1 MYVCKIQCCGT
12 RNGNFARNKAR
23 QGEEGAVRTNPAWR
37 IKGRTSDGP
46 ARQDAKLVFDTGRCA
61 PDRQQGE
68 TSECLGRHGRGAMA
82 NKKVRNGDVPSS
94 SKQLNGPVINE
105 PSYGKLSSKQS
116 AS

>member
-1 MYVCKIQCCGT
+1 
-12 RNGNFARNKAR
+12 
-23 QGEEGAVRTNPAWR
+23 
-37 IKGRTSDGP
+37 
-46 ARQDAKLVFDTGRCA
+46 
-61 PDRQQGE
+61 
-68 TSECLGRHGRGAMA
+68 MA